1 MPIHHNK
8 ELGIMKEK
16 YKDMVRK
23 HESAV
28 HTIEILKKDV
38 YKRDQM
44 IDNVLTSHEITQVST
59 DSLKKCNFQKGYLDE
74 DVMNQTKKPNVTEM
88 QTLRKNL
95 ERN

>member
-28 HTIEILKKDV
+28 HTIEIL
-38 YKRDQM
+38 
-44 IDNVLTSHEITQVST
+44 
-59 DSLKKCNFQKGYLDE
+59 
-74 DVMNQTKKPNVTEM
+74 
-88 QTLRKNL
+88 
-95 ERN
+95 